1 MGTSIKIVGLDKLN
15 RKLRKN
21 ATLNDVKT
29 VVSTNGNR
37 LERDIKANTKVA
49 YVKGYSEQNTADSV
63 NGNPLDGGM
72 SYEAGI
78 AMSYNPYTEFGTR
91 FMDPEPVVKPAIEK
105 VGAQFERDMRRLTE

>member
-29 VVSTNGNR
+29 VVSTNGSR
-37 LERDIKANTKVA
+37 LEREIKANTKEA

-63 NGNPLDGGM
+63 NGNPLDGSM

-91 FMDPEPVVKPAIEK
+91 FMEPEPVVKPAIES